1 MRAWG
6 RNVLSAAIVAAA
18 VIPAA
23 AQELTGAITGVVED
37 GEGRRLAGVTV
48 RATQVATGYARETV
62 TAPGAT
68 YAMALLPPGRYDV
81 LFRLP
86 GFECSTV
93 RGVDLHVNDRLTVNA
108 VLGGGEVERRWRS
121 GERAAQFLPAVQ
133 SIVAGRQVDA
143 LPLAD
148 RSFVPLV
155 SLVPGVI
162 LDENAGRGVARQ
174 ATAIG
179 GAPPLASGWFL
190 DGAPILDGTSAGLL
204 VTPSPESIAEVRVI
218 ASLPS
223 AEWSRAGVVNVV
235 TKAGTNTLR
244 GSAYEFHRSD
254 DLDANSFFRNS
265 SVDPGQRSGPPRL
278 RYDTFGY
285 TAGGPIQ
292 EDRLFVFW
300 SQEWRRRRG
309 DSAADTLDT
318 RQETARMDHASPRVR
333 LMARY
338 THDVVAAGET
348 HTAGNLLA
356 ARAAVSIS
364 ATTVNELSYR
374 LADGAPGASHTLADD
389 LSIRRGSHTLKVG
402 GLVAHEIAVDR
413 HEAYAQD
420 WWRAHRQVSVDA
432 GLRYAEKSL
441 EPRLGV
447 SWLPREQSMTVLRG
461 GFGVYHAPRPIRQWT
476 LGLAR
481 TLYDRGT
488 IDVAYAG
495 ARGESGTPPER
506 VRYHGLLAAFR
517 HAGPTGLLDL
527 SYTLSRRRSL
537 AGNGEWLDAPADRT
551 HVFTASYVRVVGGWR
566 IAGVTTLQ
574 SGPPAPPILLSADGG
589 TRARQ
594 VSDPFTN
601 LPSDRYYFSP
611 AAFAPAAPG
620 APIAAG
626 SPFRLPGRNQW
637 DLAVSRG
644 FALGAGARVEVSGR
658 RLQSLQPHPVHR
670 RRHALHRLS
679 RRHHLRG
686 GQHDLRAIHGHAP
699 PARDPARAPVP
710 LELGRGRDLR
720 SCRSCPGR
728 AGGGSCA
735 STR

>member
-6 RNVLSAAIVAAA
+6 RNALSAAVVAAA

-23 AQELTGAITGVVED
+23 AQELTGAITGAVTD
-37 GEGRRLAGVTV
+37 GEGRRLVGVTV
-48 RATQVATGYARETV
+48 RATRVATGYARETM
-62 TAPGAT
+62 TAPGAA
-68 YAMALLPPGRYDV
+68 YVMALLPPGRYDL
-81 LFRLP
+81 LFRLS
-86 GFECSTV
+86 GFASSTV
-93 RGVDLHVNDRLTVNA
+93 RDIDLHVNDRLTVNA
-108 VLGGGEVERRWRS
+108 VLGVGEAERQWRS
-121 GERAAQFLPAVQ
+121 GERAAQLLPVVQ
-133 SIVAGRQVDA
+133 TIVTSRQVDA

-155 SLVPGVI
+155 ALVPGVI
-162 LDENAGRGVARQ
+162 FDEDAGREVARD
-174 ATAIG
+174 AVTIG

-218 ASLPS
+218 VSLPS
-223 AEWSRAGVVNVV
+223 AEWAHGGVVNVV
-235 TKAGTNTLR
+235 TKSGTNTLR
-244 GSAYEFHRSD
+244 ASAYEFHRSD
-254 DLDANSFFRNS
+254 ALDANSFFRNS

-285 TAGGPIQ
+285 TAGGPIK

-309 DSAADTLDT
+309 ESAADTLDT
-318 RQETARMDHASPRVR
+318 RQETARVDQASPRVR

-338 THDVVAAGET
+338 THEAVAAGET
-348 HTAGNLLA
+348 DTAGNLLA
-356 ARAAVSIS
+356 AQAAVSIS

-374 LADGAPGASHTLADD
+374 LADGASGASHTVADD
-389 LSIRRGSHTLKVG
+389 LSIQQGSHTLKVG
-402 GLVAHEIAVDR
+402 GLVAHENAVDR

-447 SWLPREQSMTVLRG
+447 SWRPREHSMTVVRG
-461 GFGVYHAPRPIRQWT
+461 GFGVYHAPQPVRQWT

-481 TLYDRGT
+481 TLYDRAT

-495 ARGESGTPPER
+495 ARGESGTPPHS
-506 VRYHGLLAAFR
+506 VQYHGLLAAFR

-527 SYTLSRRRSL
+527 SYTLSRRRSFDR
-537 AGNGEWLDAPADRT
+537 NGEWLDAPADRT

-566 IAGVTTLQ
+566 IAGVTTFQ
-574 SGPPAPPILLSADGG
+574 SGPPSPPILLSADGG

-611 AAFAPAAPG
+611 AAFAPPTPG

-637 DLAVSRG
+637 DLGLSRG
-644 FALGAGARVEVSGR
+644 FALGAGARVE
-658 RLQSLQPHPVHR
+658 
-670 RRHALHRLS
+670 
-679 RRHHLRG
+679 
-686 GQHDLRAIHGHAP
+686 LRADAFNLFNHTQFTGVDTRCTASPADTTCAVANTTFGQYTGTRP
-699 PARDPARAPVP
+699 PR
-710 LELGRGRDLR
+710 EIQLGIRFLWN
-720 SCRSCPGR
+720 
-728 AGGGSCA
+728 
-735 STR
+735 